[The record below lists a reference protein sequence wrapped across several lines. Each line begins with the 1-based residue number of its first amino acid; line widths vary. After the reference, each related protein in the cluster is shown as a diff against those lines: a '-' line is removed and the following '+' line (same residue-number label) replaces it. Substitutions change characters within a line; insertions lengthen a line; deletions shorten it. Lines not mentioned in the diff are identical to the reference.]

1 MAKYLKETFH
11 FLTSKHLISLFL
23 QDLVPCYFTEL
34 YLGMVI
40 EGFHVFKCSIQ
51 VSILFYFI
59 FWLCCSACGILVPL
73 PGIKPASSA
82 LEVQSLNHWTTRE
95 IPDLH
100 SFLDP
105 LSRTLCRWLFLLL
118 WNTSV
123 AFQDSTMPWIPLFF
137 PGHLLP
143 VCFSE
148 CLLVTVFELSPGC
161 LSLTYKHSLK
171 ETVIYSQKPKDKY
184 FTGSEIHVPAFPWLW
199 TSIPTLLDV
208 LH

>member
-1 MAKYLKETFH
+1 MFSSA
-11 FLTSKHLISLFL
+11 
-23 QDLVPCYFTEL
+23 
-34 YLGMVI
+34 
-40 EGFHVFKCSIQ
+40 VFRCPFS
-51 VSILFYFI
+51 FI
-59 FWLCCSACGILVPL
+59 FCFCYSACGILVPL

-82 LEVQSLNHWTTRE
+82 LEVQSLNHLTTRE

-105 LSRTLCRWLFLLL
+105 LSCTLFRWLFLLL

-123 AFQDSTMPWIPLFF
+123 AFQDSTIPWIPLFF
-137 PGHLLP
+137 RGQFFL

-171 ETVIYSQKPKDKY
+171 ETAIYSQKLKDMY
-184 FTGSEIHVPAFPWLW
+184 VTGSEIHVPALTWLW
-199 TSIPTLLDV
+199 TSVPTLLDV